1 MADLTLDSVTK
12 IYRPR
17 GRAAIRAVSGLDM
30 TVGDG
35 EIIALLGSSG
45 CGKTSTLRMIAGF
58 ETISEGSIT
67 LGGRRLNELRPAQRD
82 VAMAFE
88 GYSLYPPLTVRDNIA
103 FALLRERAPRAEV
116 ARKVDEIASLL
127 EIEGSLGRYPA
138 TISSGH
144 QQRASLA
151 RALIR
156 PAALHLLDEPMSQ
169 LEPQVRAVLR
179 ARIKEWLKDRG
190 MTAVVV
196 THDQTDAIALA
207 DRIAVMEASR
217 LMQFASPAELRERPA
232 NLFVAGFI
240 GEPPMN
246 LVEAEVA
253 AVDGRPRIV
262 SAAAGS
268 ALAFDLPAL
277 EGPEAP
283 RPGQRVWLGLSPRH
297 LTVGRGPHK
306 ARVVANQWLG
316 DQTHLALEVGKG
328 PEALPLIAV
337 GAGMLDAEVGEQVIF
352 EVEPRGLHLF
362 DRDEGAAL
370 YHGSDLG
377 WGEAA

>member
-17 GRAAIRAVSGLDM
+17 GREPVRAVSGLDM
-30 TVGDG
+30 AIADG
-35 EIIALLGSSG
+35 EIVALLGSSG
-45 CGKTSTLRMIAGF
+45 CGKTSTLRMVAGF
-58 ETISEGSIT
+58 ETVSEGSIS
-67 LGGRRLNELRPAQRD
+67 LGGRRLNALRPAQRN

-88 GYSLYPPLTVRDNIA
+88 GYSLYPPLTVRDNVA

-116 ARKVDEIASLL
+116 ASKVAEVAELL
-127 EIEGSLGRYPA
+127 EIEGSLDRYPA

-190 MTAVVV
+190 MTAVLV

-217 LMQFASPAELRERPA
+217 LMQFGTPAELRERPA
-232 NLFVAGFI
+232 NLFVAGFV

-246 LVEAEVA
+246 LVEAEVVA
-253 AVDGRPRIV
+253 GDGRPRV
-262 SAAAGS
+262 VAADG
-268 ALAFDLPAL
+268 LLTLELPAL
-277 EGPEAP
+277 NGPLAP

-297 LTVGRGPHK
+297 LAVGRGPQR

-316 DQTHLALEVGKG
+316 DQTHLALELGDG
-328 PEALPLIAV
+328 AAALPLIAV
-337 GAGMLDAEVGEQVIF
+337 AAGMLEAEPGESVAF

-362 DRDEGAAL
+362 DHEDDTAL
-370 YHGSDLG
+370 YHGSPDG
-377 WGEAA
+377 TTGEPA

>member
-17 GRAAIRAVSGLDM
+17 GREAVRAVSELDM
-30 TVGDG
+30 QITDG

-45 CGKTSTLRMIAGF
+45 CGKTSTLRMITGF
-58 ETISEGSIT
+58 EAVSEGSIT
-67 LGGRRLNELRPAQRD
+67 LEGRRLNELRPAERN

-88 GYSLYPPLTVRDNIA
+88 GYSLYPPLTVRDNVA
-103 FALLRERAPRAEV
+103 FALLRERAPREEV
-116 ARKVDEIASLL
+116 ARKVAEVAELVGIEEVL
-127 EIEGSLGRYPA
+127 ERFPSN
-138 TISSGH
+138 ISSGH

-151 RALIR
+151 RALVR

-217 LMQFASPAELRERPA
+217 LMQFATPAELRERPA

-246 LVEAEVA
+246 LVEAEV
-253 AVDGRPRIV
+253 VDGGSSPRVI
-262 SAAAGS
+262 AQAAGP
-268 ALAFDLPAL
+268 ALTLDLPQAAGL
-277 EGPEAP
+277 P
-283 RPGQRVWLGLSPRH
+283 PGQKLWLGLSPRY
-297 LTVGRGPHK
+297 LSVGQGPHC
-306 ARVVANQWLG
+306 AEVVVNQWLG
-316 DQTHLALEVGKG
+316 DQTHLALEVEGLALTAVST
-328 PEALPLIAV
+328 EAVDAV
-337 GAGMLDAEVGEQVIF
+337 PGEVVPF
-352 EVEPRGLHLF
+352 TVEPRGMHLF
-362 DRDEGAAL
+362 DRKNGQAI
-370 YHGSDLG
+370 YHGG
-377 WGEAA
+377 REAA